1 MWVTQNADAHREWWV
16 ISMPPYQGGQG
27 VPYATPLC
35 NTIATFFLW
44 YHWLFENWVQFILI
58 ISPPFLQQPLDPAP
72 VLSSQGRQQL
82 NWPDSTIPGQIT
94 EVSSCISFLPKNF
107 SPPSPLVKA
116 PPLGKGEV
124 CLEVEERSHVSAH
137 SRRHSHFPFLSSK
150 TWNAFPPPH
159 PHFPLLF
166 FSWPAFSPS
175 ALVSNNSSSSF
186 NEPHSTSP
194 RWPWWSLCRKLSF
207 LPSPQSF

>member
-16 ISMPPYQGGQG
+16 TSMPPYQGGQG

-58 ISPPFLQQPLDPAP
+58 ISPPFLQLPLDPVP

-82 NWPDSTIPGQIT
+82 NWPDATIPGQIT

-107 SPPSPLVKA
+107 SHPLAPCKGTTIGQRWNVSGSGRKVACFCTFQETQSLPPFV
-116 PPLGKGEV
+116 
-124 CLEVEERSHVSAH
+124 
-137 SRRHSHFPFLSSK
+137 F
-150 TWNAFPPPH
+150 
-159 PHFPLLF
+159 
-166 FSWPAFSPS
+166 
-175 ALVSNNSSSSF
+175 
-186 NEPHSTSP
+186 
-194 RWPWWSLCRKLSF
+194 
-207 LPSPQSF
+207 